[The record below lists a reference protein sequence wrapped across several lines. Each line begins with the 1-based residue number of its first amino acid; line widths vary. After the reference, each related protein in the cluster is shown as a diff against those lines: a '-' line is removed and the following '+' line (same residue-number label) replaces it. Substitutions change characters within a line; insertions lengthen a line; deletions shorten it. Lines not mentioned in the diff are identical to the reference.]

1 MGDYELIRSDGCT
14 VTGRL
19 VDGRVDGEVVVRWP
33 TGEIKSRKTYAM
45 NTPIGIHTR
54 WDEDGEIIE
63 TITYEEGLPV
73 AINGVPVGPPAEDAT
88 PDPGGN
94 GGHL

>member
-33 TGEIKSRKTYAM
+33 TGEIKSRKSYAM

-54 WDEDGEIIE
+54 WDEDGEVIE
-63 TITYEEGLPV
+63 TITYEDGIPV
-73 AINGVPVGPPAEDAT
+73 LVNGEPPPR
-88 PDPGGN
+88 PDDEPPPTPGGD
-94 GGHL
+94 GGNV